1 MQEGCFEAQAVAKD
15 GVASNTGASASVSR
29 SRSVLTDAPGTSDT
43 YLDLATWTVGITDVD
58 G

>member
-29 SRSVLTDAPGTSDT
+29 SRSVLTDAPGTSDI
-43 YLDLATWTVGITDVD
+43 DLATWTVGITDVD